1 MGDIPPQ
8 LKEDNWTF
16 HALARSDDPAVCILN
31 TRKLV
36 TNLITTM
43 KIAENHDYDRLLHNQ
58 ILGANQAMYEYF
70 EEKHPGKA
78 VQTAN
83 AVLDSI
89 IFLVYNKQYAT
100 PSQNSFGQRSG
111 K

>member
-1 MGDIPPQ
+1 MGDVPPQ

-16 HALARSDDPAVCILN
+16 HALARSDDPVVCVLN
-31 TRKLV
+31 TRKLI
-36 TNLITTM
+36 TNLIAATT
-43 KIAENHDYDRLLHNQ
+43 IADIHDYDELLHRQ
-58 ILGANQAMYEYF
+58 IIGANKAMYEYF

-78 VQTAN
+78 IQTAS

-89 IFLVYNKQYAT
+89 IFLVYDKRFAT

-111 K
+111 N